1 MRGLPIKSLENPQ
14 LKNPCKYINC
24 GDTNSYWNTE
34 QSTSLTN
41 VKFLLQSRIV
51 LDLLRED
58 EVLLN
63 SFSSLLTKVFRLKAK
78 NVQPKVVTWV
88 WTFPSGINNTLNKQV
103 LKLPQE
109 SFSTRPVR

>member
-1 MRGLPIKSLENPQ
+1 MRGLPIKSLKNPAV
-14 LKNPCKYINC
+14 KNPCKYINC

-58 EVLLN
+58 
-63 SFSSLLTKVFRLKAK
+63 
-78 NVQPKVVTWV
+78 
-88 WTFPSGINNTLNKQV
+88 
-103 LKLPQE
+103 
-109 SFSTRPVR
+109 